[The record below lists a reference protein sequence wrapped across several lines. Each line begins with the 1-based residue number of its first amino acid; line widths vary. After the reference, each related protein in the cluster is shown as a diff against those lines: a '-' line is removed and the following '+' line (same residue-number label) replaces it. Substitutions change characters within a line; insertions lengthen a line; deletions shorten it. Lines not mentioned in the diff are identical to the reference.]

1 MVKQQQILRNRIDVR
16 LVSNKKEYLKQ
27 TSRPNYMS
35 KKVFENDLVPNHE
48 GKVTLK
54 LNKPA
59 YGGICIL
66 DLSKVLREF
75 H

>member
-1 MVKQQQILRNRIDVR
+1 
-16 LVSNKKEYLKQ
+16 
-27 TSRPNYMS
+27 MS
-35 KKVFENDLVPNHE
+35 KEVFENDLVANRE

>member
-1 MVKQQQILRNRIDVR
+1 MVKQQKILRNRIDVR

-35 KKVFENDLVPNHE
+35 KKVFENDLVANRE

-54 LNKPA
+54 LNRPA
-59 YGGICIL
+59 YVGICIL